1 MRLHGSCKDKEH
13 FSESQAVFFSYN
25 RHADFHNKEAIVCQ
39 GKGVELFDS
48 VIAKQI
54 EDISE
59 DISDQLTAYL
69 SIKVYLRIT
78 VD

>member
-1 MRLHGSCKDKEH
+1 MDLARTKNTFLNHRL
-13 FSESQAVFFSYN
+13 FFLATTDML
-25 RHADFHNKEAIVCQ
+25 HADFHNKEAIVCQ
-39 GKGVELFDS
+39 GEGVELFDS